1 MPVKKLKSNNGA
13 TILIALVFFL
23 LCAAA
28 GSVLLASGTAS
39 SGRMAGLVYQEQAYY
54 SVSSAARMFRDVI
67 ENETFGYY
75 VLEGDYLTGEDK
87 EASFNSPTGELKEL
101 LSEGGKYIFN
111 LSLLKRANE
120 PSETTAKDYEK
131 ELSIDAGEGL
141 DPVTCRFKME
151 KDTYNIVADFMCSHD
166 GKALYKIRLTIPA
179 ALSNNLNEEYFTYDT
194 IQGEGDDAITITH
207 QYCKV
212 TTTLSWGKGKITK
225 LGKEES

>member
-13 TILIALVFFL
+13 TVLIALVFFL

-28 GSVLLASGTAS
+28 GSVLLASGTTS

-54 SVSSAARMFRDVI
+54 SVSSAARMFRDMI

-75 VLEGDYLTGEDK
+75 VLEGDYPAGEDDK
-87 EASFNSPTGELKEL
+87 GFVSKPAGKLKEL
-101 LSEGGKYIFN
+101 LSEGGTNIFN
-111 LSLLKRANE
+111 LSMLKRANDH
-120 PSETTAKDYEK
+120 SETTAKDYEK
-131 ELSIDAGEGL
+131 ELTIDAGEGL

-194 IQGEGDDAITITH
+194 TQGEGDDAITITH
-207 QYCKV
+207 QYSKV
-212 TTTLSWGKGKITK
+212 TTALSWGRGKITK
-225 LGKEES
+225 LGKE

>member
-28 GSVLLASGTAS
+28 GSVLLASGTTS

-67 ENETFGYY
+67 ENKTFGYY
-75 VLEGDYLTGEDK
+75 VLEGDY
-87 EASFNSPTGELKEL
+87 PTGEGSEPSEGYVNPPSGELASL
-101 LSEGGKYIFN
+101 LSEGGLKIFKQ
-111 LSLLKRANE
+111 SVDSGLLNE
-120 PSETTAKDYEK
+120 DYEK
-131 ELSIDAGEGL
+131 ELSITAPGL
-141 DPVTCRFKME
+141 DEVTCKFKME

-194 IQGEGDDAITITH
+194 TQGEGDDAITITH
-207 QYCKV
+207 QYSKV

-225 LGKEES
+225 LGKE

>member
-28 GSVLLASGTAS
+28 GSVLLASGTTS

-75 VLEGDYLTGEDK
+75 VLEGDYPAGEDDK
-87 EASFNSPTGELKEL
+87 GFVSKPAGKLKKL
-101 LSEGGKYIFN
+101 LSEGGTNIFN
-111 LSLLKRANE
+111 LSMLKRAND

-131 ELSIDAGEGL
+131 ELTIDAGEGL
-141 DPVTCRFKME
+141 DTVTCKFRME
-151 KDTYNIVADFMCSHD
+151 KDTYNIAADFMCSHE

-179 ALSNNLNEEYFTYDT
+179 AISNNLNEEYFTYDT
-194 IQGEGDDAITITH
+194 TQGEGDDVITITH
-207 QYCKV
+207 QYSKV
-212 TTTLSWGKGKITK
+212 TTTLSWGRGKITK
-225 LGKEES
+225 LGKE